1 MSCHNPRMRE
11 YIGDGRDF
19 HESQLPTNRSILQKF
34 ILEKD
39 NLIHDKNLHFSN
51 ISTTD
56 VSKPVASALERQ
68 WKTISPLF
76 ESPVIICGLSLV
88 NKVSRLWDEA
98 YNFSEIGQARGQNS
112 SSFQHWINCS
122 TFLVVLISSPCV
134 RKIPQVFI

>member
-56 VSKPVASALERQ
+56 VSKPVASGLERH
-68 WKTISPLF
+68 WKTISSLF

-88 NKVSRLWDEA
+88 NKVSRLWDKA
-98 YNFSEIGQARGQNS
+98 YNVFRDRTSKGAKLK
-112 SSFQHWINCS
+112 FLS
-122 TFLVVLISSPCV
+122 TLDKLFDISCCPHTITLCQENLTG
-134 RKIPQVFI
+134 I